1 MKMRDGD
8 NPQRGLYGIT
18 MRRLILAVAVCC
30 GVMISL
36 RAADETMANA
46 LFQSLLASQMAR
58 NYDAFL
64 ADASTPLKAALTRT
78 QFEAS
83 SDILKK
89 RFAGGYEVTP
99 FGELNQKGYQTFL
112 YRLRFK
118 DGGDDILA
126 SMSLKADKVE
136 GIYFK

>member
-1 MKMRDGD
+1 MRG
-8 NPQRGLYGIT
+8 
-18 MRRLILAVAVCC
+18 LILAAAVWC
-30 GVMISL
+30 GAVSSL
-36 RAADETMANA
+36 QAADQTMADT
-46 LFQSLLASQMAR
+46 LFQSLITAQTAR
-58 NYDAFL
+58 NYDAFI
-64 ADASTPLKAALTRT
+64 ADASDPLKAALTRT
-78 QFEAS
+78 QFIAS
-83 SDILKK
+83 SDILNK

-118 DGGDDILA
+118 DGSDDILA

>member
-1 MKMRDGD
+1 
-8 NPQRGLYGIT
+8 
-18 MRRLILAVAVCC
+18 MRRLILAVAVWC
-30 GVMISL
+30 GAMISL
-36 RAADETMANA
+36 QAADQTMANT
-46 LFQSLLASQMAR
+46 LFQSLLAAQTDR
-58 NYDAFL
+58 NYDAFI
-64 ADASTPLKAALTRT
+64 ANATDPLKAALTRT

-83 SDILKK
+83 SDVLNK

-99 FGELNQKGYQTFL
+99 FGDMNQKGYQTFL

-118 DGGDDILA
+118 DGSDDILA